1 MTWWNPFTWG
11 GNTAAEQT
19 IVDQAAHDTLLLA
32 QARADAGA
40 GVIAAADYLALRDTF
55 LRVHG
60 AAALAAF
67 DASAPAVPAGATI
80 GDIKDYLGEV
90 DIDMSAFQEPARE
103 AAQGKIDDIK
113 DQAVISTLK
122 NLPANT
128 TSPRRVSGS
137 PVISTL
143 KNLPANTGKDLGVW
157 LGAFWTGLPSWVKWA
172 GLAAV
177 ALFALHTLARLG
189 VRVPRSRRAARA
201 K

>member
-1 MTWWNPFTWG
+1 MSWWNPFTWG
-11 GNTAAEQT
+11 GNTAVEQT

-67 DASAPAVPAGATI
+67 DANAPAVPAGATI

-90 DIDMSAFQEPARE
+90 DIDMSAFQEPARDS
-103 AAQGKIDDIK
+103 AQGKIDDIK
-113 DQAVISTLK
+113 DKAVVDAVKDI
-122 NLPANT
+122 
-128 TSPRRVSGS
+128 PRQLAAGLNAVTAS
-137 PVISTL
+137 
-143 KNLPANTGKDLGVW
+143 
-157 LGAFWTGLPSWVKWA
+157 LPSWVKFA
-172 GLAAV
+172 AIAAV

>member
-1 MTWWNPFTWG
+1 
-11 GNTAAEQT
+11 
-19 IVDQAAHDTLLLA
+19 VDQAAHDTLLLA
-32 QARADAGA
+32 QARADAAA

-80 GDIKDYLGEV
+80 GDIKDYLEEV
-90 DIDMSAFQEPARE
+90 DIDMSAVQDPARE

-113 DQAVISTLK
+113 DQALISTLK

-128 TSPRRVSGS
+128 D
-137 PVISTL
+137 
-143 KNLPANTGKDLGVW
+143 KDLGAW
-157 LGAFWTGLPSWVKWA
+157 LGAFWTGLPSWAKWA
-172 GLAAV
+172 GLAVV

-189 VRVPRSRRAARA
+189 VRLPRNRRAARA